1 MKQEKLMD
9 AIGQVDDRL
18 VEEAE
23 QVTRL
28 SGGQITRRTNWKRWG
43 GLAALLVLVIG
54 IWAGGTGLRNWSENQ
69 YSGSSSSDMAASV
82 NEGTTAD
89 GSEIAESE
97 EAAPEEAEPASG
109 DTEESAEEESAAED
123 QSQAQGADKSQA
135 TLTEP
140 PMLLV
145 DGTQLALRSGSY
157 DWTLEDG
164 SGSAHTVIACGAD
177 VLQMEDTIDTIS
189 DWDSDQL
196 TFTAAE
202 GKLTSLTAVAYPGDS
217 WDSEDAEPISLTVE
231 GTTVYLPDGENNWIL
246 ELTTTWEGEGYSGNA
261 HYQVYVIPAEQWQ
274 SIKSK

>member
-28 SGGQITRRTNWKRWG
+28 SGGQIPRRTNWKRWG

-54 IWAGGTGLRNWSENQ
+54 IWAGGTGLRNWNENQ

-97 EAAPEEAEPASG
+97 EAAPEDAEPAAG
-109 DTEESAEEESAAED
+109 DTVESAEEESAAED
-123 QSQAQGADKSQA
+123 QSQAQGAV
-135 TLTEP
+135 TEP

-157 DWTLEDG
+157 DWTVEDG

-177 VLQMEDTIDTIS
+177 VLQMEDTIDVLS

-202 GKLTSLTAVAYPGDS
+202 GNLTSLTAVAYPGDS
-217 WDSEDAEPISLTVE
+217 WDSEDAEPITLTVE
-231 GTTVYLPDGENNWIL
+231 GTTVYLPDGENDWIL